1 MMKTITKFKP
11 YILGIIGPIAS
22 GKDAAAD
29 YLAKRYG
36 FKKIVLS
43 NFLRQEAKERGIY
56 PSREYLRKLQAELRK
71 KNGNDFL
78 LKKAMESIEKN
89 HYERAVID
97 GLRQYDECLEAKK
110 KFKAKIILLDADP
123 LARFMRAKKRGRK
136 GFSHTYE
143 QFLHQDAIESALFRF
158 HETKKLAD
166 FRINNKGDMKDM
178 QKDMDKIAKKLKIKK
193 KL

>member
-1 MMKTITKFKP
+1 MKEKKFKP

-43 NFLRQEAKERGIY
+43 NFLRQEAERRGIH

-78 LKKAMESIEKN
+78 LKKAIELIEKN
-89 HYERAVID
+89 HYEKAIID
-97 GLRQYDECLEAKK
+97 GLRQHDECLEAKK

-123 LARFMRAKKRGRK
+123 LVRFMRAKKRGRK

-143 QFLHQDAIESALFRF
+143 QFLHQDAIENALFRF
-158 HETKKLAD
+158 HETRKLAD
-166 FRINNKGDMKDM
+166 FKIYNNEGIKEM
-178 QKDMDKIAKKLKIKK
+178 QKEIDAIAKRLNLKRVAFK
-193 KL
+193 